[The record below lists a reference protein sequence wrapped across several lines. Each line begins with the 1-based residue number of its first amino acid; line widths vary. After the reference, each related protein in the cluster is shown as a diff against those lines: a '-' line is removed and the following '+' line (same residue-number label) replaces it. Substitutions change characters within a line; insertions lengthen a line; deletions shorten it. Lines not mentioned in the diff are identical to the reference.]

1 MEVFEHQCLLSYSTN
16 RSGEVIKK
24 YDFPTL
30 PPYNESQ
37 KEDKMIHQMNQA
49 IGHAFVNH
57 ALIMTNYVHNAVL
70 KTLQGRGIPGFVGP
84 AYHQANQMVFSPTG
98 SAIGT
103 SQIHPQA
110 QADEGAIDAQPISTV
125 ASTQFPLVYT
135 NSTPM
140 ATYAHGNFMSGY
152 PVGRN
157 PTTGLG
163 MPPEFM
169 IPSPSKQLSTSAS
182 QLMNQ

>member
-1 MEVFEHQCLLSYSTN
+1 MVDFERQCLLSYSTN

-57 ALIMTNYVHNAVL
+57 GPIMANYVHNAVL
-70 KTLQGRGIPGFVGP
+70 KTLQDRGTPGFMGP
-84 AYHQANQMVFSPTG
+84 AYQQASQMVFSPTG

-103 SQIHPQA
+103 S
-110 QADEGAIDAQPISTV
+110 
-125 ASTQFPLVYT
+125 
-135 NSTPM
+135 
-140 ATYAHGNFMSGY
+140 
-152 PVGRN
+152 
-157 PTTGLG
+157 
-163 MPPEFM
+163 
-169 IPSPSKQLSTSAS
+169 
-182 QLMNQ
+182 